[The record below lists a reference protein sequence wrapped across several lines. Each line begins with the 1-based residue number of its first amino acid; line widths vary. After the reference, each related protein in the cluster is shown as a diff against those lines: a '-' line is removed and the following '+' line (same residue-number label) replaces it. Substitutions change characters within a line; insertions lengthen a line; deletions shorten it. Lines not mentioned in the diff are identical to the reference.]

1 MKEMR
6 NYRLDI
12 LCISECRWT
21 GSGKITTQTGE
32 TIIYS
37 GRPDDHHSNGVAI
50 AMTKEAYKSL
60 QEWTPIS
67 DRIITARFWSKYI
80 KTTIIQ
86 VYAPTNDANE
96 DDKDIFNE
104 QLQKVIDKT
113 PRHDTTGV
121 SS

>member
-1 MKEMR
+1 
-6 NYRLDI
+6 
-12 LCISECRWT
+12 
-21 GSGKITTQTGE
+21 
-32 TIIYS
+32 
-37 GRPDDHHSNGVAI
+37 
-50 AMTKEAYKSL
+50 MTKEAHKSL

-67 DRIITARFWSKYI
+67 DRIITAKFWSKYI

-96 DDKDIFNE
+96 DDKDIFYE